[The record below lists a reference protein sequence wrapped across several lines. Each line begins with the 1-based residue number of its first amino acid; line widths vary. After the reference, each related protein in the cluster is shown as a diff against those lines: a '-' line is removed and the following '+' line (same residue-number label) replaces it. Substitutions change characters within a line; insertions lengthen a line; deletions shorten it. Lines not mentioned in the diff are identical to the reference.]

1 MAGDVLG
8 RLVLGV
14 KAAKGSST
22 IGAYYGLTTGDAGRQ
37 NHAFKIEMR
46 YAFQFWNL
54 VLDSMPTLS
63 DRVLVG

>member
-14 KAAKGSST
+14 KTAKGSST

-46 YAFQFWNL
+46 YAFQF
-54 VLDSMPTLS
+54 
-63 DRVLVG
+63 